1 MRSLRKWPLACAQ
14 QNHATPFRQ
23 IQTLLF
29 PNYLAPVY
37 NHAGYKRRFTAPTKK
52 GMINPID
59 PTHSTACE
67 FTLSPHT
74 YPDMDNFTFHNPTRL
89 HFGRGQIK
97 ALADEIPST
106 AKVLLL
112 AGGGSIKVN
121 GVYDQVTT
129 ALGDRVVFEHWG
141 VEANPDF
148 DTLMPAVEL
157 CRQESI
163 DWVLA
168 VGGGSVLDGAKF
180 VCAAV
185 NYDGDPWEI
194 LQNFG
199 ASIKSALPL
208 GTVLTLPA
216 TGSEANSASVI
227 SRRAQSEKLAFMSPH
242 VFPVFSVLDPETTFS
257 LPKRQIENG
266 IGDAF
271 SHVVEQYLTYPT
283 HAAVQDEFAESI
295 MRVLIT
301 EGPKSLA
308 APQDYDARANL
319 VWAATCALQGLIG
332 CGVPQDWSSHMI
344 GHELTALYGI
354 DHARTLAI
362 VIPSLLTAQSGPKRA
377 KLLQY
382 GARVWGVTE
391 GDEDIRLATILAKT
405 REFFESIGLPTRL
418 SAYDVD
424 ADVASTVAT
433 RMTKRGMTAI
443 GEHSD
448 ITPERIEALLKAA
461 A

>member
-1 MRSLRKWPLACAQ
+1 
-14 QNHATPFRQ
+14 
-23 IQTLLF
+23 
-29 PNYLAPVY
+29 
-37 NHAGYKRRFTAPTKK
+37 
-52 GMINPID
+52 
-59 PTHSTACE
+59 
-67 FTLSPHT
+67 
-74 YPDMDNFTFHNPTRL
+74 MDNFTFHNPTRL

-97 ALADEIPST
+97 AVADEIPAN
-106 AKVLLL
+106 AKILLL
-112 AGGGSIKVN
+112 AGGGSIRSN
-121 GVYDQVTT
+121 GVLEQVTQ
-129 ALGDRVVFEHWG
+129 ALGDRTIHEHWG

-157 CRQESI
+157 CRRESI

-227 SRRAQSEKLAFMSPH
+227 SRRAQSAKLAFMSPH

-257 LPKRQIENG
+257 LPRRQIENG

-271 SHVVEQYLTYPT
+271 SHIVEQYLTFPN

-308 APQDYDARANL
+308 NPQDYDARANL
-319 VWAATCALQGLIG
+319 VWAATCALQGLVG
-332 CGVPQDWSSHMI
+332 AGVPQDWSSHMI
-344 GHELTALYGI
+344 AHELTALYDI

-362 VIPSLLTAQSGPKRA
+362 VMPSLLTAQSGPKRA

-382 GARVWGVTE
+382 GARVWNITE
-391 GDEDIRLATILAKT
+391 GDDDMRLATTIAKT
-405 REFFESIGLPTRL
+405 REFFESIGLPTKF
-418 SAYDVD
+418 SAYEVD
-424 ADVASTVAT
+424 ADVATKVAN
-433 RMTKRGMTAI
+433 RMAERGMTAI
-443 GEHSD
+443 GERGD
-448 ITPERIEALLKAA
+448 ITPEKIEALLKAA

>member
-1 MRSLRKWPLACAQ
+1 
-14 QNHATPFRQ
+14 
-23 IQTLLF
+23 
-29 PNYLAPVY
+29 
-37 NHAGYKRRFTAPTKK
+37 
-52 GMINPID
+52 
-59 PTHSTACE
+59 
-67 FTLSPHT
+67 
-74 YPDMDNFTFHNPTRL
+74 MDNFTFHNPTRL

-97 ALADEIPST
+97 AIADEIPAQ
-106 AKVLLL
+106 AKILLL
-112 AGGGSIKVN
+112 AGGGSIRSN
-121 GVYDQVTT
+121 GVYDQVTQ
-129 ALGDRVVFEHWG
+129 ALGDRTVHEHWG

-157 CRQESI
+157 CRRESI

-227 SRRAQSEKLAFMSPH
+227 SRRAQSAKLAFMSPH

-257 LPKRQIENG
+257 LPRRQIENG

-271 SHVVEQYLTYPT
+271 SHIVEQYLTFPT

-308 APQDYDARANL
+308 NPQDYDARANL
-319 VWAATCALQGLIG
+319 VWAATCALQGLVG
-332 CGVPQDWSSHMI
+332 AGVPQDWSSHMI
-344 GHELTALYGI
+344 AHELTALYDI

-362 VIPSLLTAQSGPKRA
+362 VMPSLLTAQSGPKRA

-382 GARVWGVTE
+382 GARVWNITE
-391 GDEDIRLATILAKT
+391 GEEEMRLATTIAKT
-405 REFFESIGLPTRL
+405 REFFESIGLPTKF
-418 SAYDVD
+418 SAYEVD
-424 ADVASTVAT
+424 ADVAIKVAH
-433 RMTKRGMTAI
+433 RMAERGMTAI
-443 GEHSD
+443 GERGD
-448 ITPERIEALLKAA
+448 ITPGKIEALLKAA